1 MKQLDS
7 DFQRVINWNKYKSQL
22 TQQAQKRYLDYL
34 IDPSF
39 QGVNRLFVLFENS
52 TDREV
57 DNIFSSKSKNKRLL
71 CYDWWKKSL
80 CLTSTKRIKN
90 IW

>member
-7 DFQRVINWNKYKSQL
+7 DFQRVINWNKYKSKL

-39 QGVNRLFVLFENS
+39 QGVNRFFDLFENS

-71 CYDWWKKSL
+71 CYD
-80 CLTSTKRIKN
+80 
-90 IW
+90 

>member
-1 MKQLDS
+1 MKQLES
-7 DFQRVINWNKYKSQL
+7 DFQRVINWNKYKSKL

-57 DNIFSSKSKNKRLL
+57 DTIYFLPKVK
-71 CYDWWKKSL
+71 
-80 CLTSTKRIKN
+80 IKDYYAMIDGRN
-90 IW
+90 LFV